1 MKTQRRTGI
10 PSTLALTAALIWA
23 GPGCESEDSTLAP
36 YAGGERTLST
46 ITIEDSTLVPRITW
60 LGGYATVLAV
70 NKGSRA
76 SLDPTLV
83 WLVSKTAD
91 ALSYP
96 VKYGTLPSG
105 AQDLTGQYGG
115 SVSSTLAEDTTYT
128 YSVIKAE
135 AWSLISQR
143 PGMPIVVDST
153 VTGVLTERNDSVF
166 VNPLYMTQTT
176 IRTDLFINVK
186 EVKPFGR
193 LGRLEVFAS
202 DTTNR
207 LLVTWTITQSGLT
220 DSLIAAIGLTRGSQ
234 YDINSVTWELISED
248 LTVTPPVYFKNN
260 VIRSPLRMGD
270 EVQGAVQFTVYPAN
284 GLDRGTQ
291 YYLWIANKDWD
302 GVNRTRSTSNYAF
315 ATFIVW

>member
-1 MKTQRRTGI
+1 MKTHDWTRFPLGLVLAA
-10 PSTLALTAALIWA
+10 TLLWAA
-23 GPGCESEDSTLAP
+23 PGCDNEEAPLAP
-36 YAGGERTLST
+36 YAGGGRTMSS
-46 ITIEDSTLVPRITW
+46 ITVEDSTLVPRITW

-70 NKGSRA
+70 NRGAGA

-83 WLVSKTAD
+83 WLVSKAGD

-96 VKYGTLPSG
+96 VKYGALPSG
-105 AQDLTGQYGG
+105 AQDLTGQFGG
-115 SVSSTLAEDTTYT
+115 TVSPTLVEDTTYT
-128 YSVIKAE
+128 YSVIKAD

-143 PGMPIVVDST
+143 PNRPVVVDSS
-153 VTGVLTERNDSVF
+153 VSGILTERNDTIF
-166 VNPLYMTQTT
+166 VSPLYLTQTT
-176 IRTDLFINVK
+176 SRMDLFINLK

-193 LGRLEVFAS
+193 LGRLEVVAS

-207 LLVTWTITQSGLT
+207 LLVRWTITQSGVT
-220 DSLIAAIGLTRGSQ
+220 DSLIAAIGLTKGSQ
-234 YDINSVTWELISED
+234 YDIGTVAWELISED

-270 EVQGAVQFTVYPAN
+270 EVPGAVQFTVYPAG